1 VQDLKIIKLCILCN
15 PPLKNY
21 LELHRK
27 RKGEKMKYI
36 LPILLVIILLIPALG
51 GCGSATTTTP
61 AASTTAAVSTTA
73 KPSTT
78 VAVTTTSAPAPT
90 TPAVTGVTPKKGG
103 TLRSVSVAVP
113 SVIGWPAEE
122 TGANGETPQ
131 VCFDPF
137 LRGDVKGN
145 IIPWV
150 AKSYKLAEDNLSIT
164 FELRNDVY
172 FHDGSHLTADVAKW
186 NLDNQINAK
195 QQPYWKD
202 IEVAGDYSVRI
213 NFKEWRNTMFAAFI
227 DSPATWMCSKEAFD
241 KKGIDWMRQNPVGTG
256 AFEFISFARDTS
268 FIAERNPNWWNK
280 DGGPYVNKYEILY
293 VTDPTTEL
301 AMMQANEADYITMEP
316 GKMAA
321 DMAKL
326 GLTLNT
332 GIVSIFC
339 LVPDTNNP
347 DSIWANEKF
356 REAVEYSID
365 RNAIAS
371 NLGYGYLEAPNQLPP
386 RGNACYDSSYA
397 GRKYDV
403 AKAKAALAESGYTSS
418 MLVKIIMSPLAPSK
432 DAVLAIQA
440 YLAAI
445 GVNIQ
450 LDFPEWS
457 KYVTLLNG
465 TWESG
470 AALFQV
476 FPALGGAN
484 FNATLSWYLD
494 PTSGR
499 LKSWKAT
506 DEWVEMLNASCRA
519 ANVDPALIRKCL
531 NYIQDN
537 ALIIPVHESG
547 RSYAY
552 YPYVKGG
559 EWMQR
564 SMSSWQ
570 SVEKIW
576 LDK

>member
-1 VQDLKIIKLCILCN
+1 
-15 PPLKNY
+15 
-21 LELHRK
+21 
-27 RKGEKMKYI
+27 MKYI
-36 LPILLVIILLIPALG
+36 LPILLVILLVIPALG
-51 GCGSATTTTP
+51 GCGSSTTTTP
-61 AASTTAAVSTTA
+61 TASTTAPVSTTA
-73 KPSTT
+73 TPSAT
-78 VAVTTTSAPAPT
+78 VAATTTSAPAPT
-90 TPAVTGVTPKKGG
+90 TPVATSVTPKQGG
-103 TLRSVSVAVP
+103 TLRSISVAVP

-145 IIPWV
+145 IIPWL
-150 AKSYKLAEDNLSIT
+150 AKSYTLAQDNLSIT
-164 FELRNDVY
+164 FVLRDDVY
-172 FHDGSHLTADVAKW
+172 FHDGSHLTADIAKW
-186 NLDNQINAK
+186 NLDNQISAK
-195 QQPYWKD
+195 QQPYWND
-202 IEVAGDYSVRI
+202 VEVTGDYSVRI
-213 NFKEWRNTMFAAFI
+213 NFKQWRNTMFASFV
-227 DSPATWMCSKEAFD
+227 DSPTTWMCSKEAFD
-241 KKGIDWMRQNPVGTG
+241 KNGIDWMRQNPVGTG
-256 AFEFISFARDTS
+256 AFKFVSFGRDTS
-268 FIAERNPNWWNK
+268 FVAERNPNWWNK
-280 DGGPYVNKYEILY
+280 DGGPYVDRYEILY

-301 AMMQANEADYITMEP
+301 AMMQAGEADYITMEP

-321 DMAKL
+321 DMANL
-326 GLTLNT
+326 GLTLST

-356 REAVEYSID
+356 REAVEYAIN
-365 RNAIAS
+365 RPAIAK

-386 RGNACYDSSYA
+386 RGNACYDSNYT
-397 GRKYDV
+397 GRQFDV
-403 AKAKAALAESGYTSS
+403 TKAKAALAESGYTSTTP
-418 MLVKIIMSPLAPSK
+418 VKIIMSPLAPSK

-440 YLAAI
+440 YLADI
-445 GVNIQ
+445 GVTVQ

-484 FNATLSWYLD
+484 FNATLAWYLD

-499 LKSWKAT
+499 LKSWKPT
-506 DEWVEMLNASCRA
+506 DEWVAMLNASCLA
-519 ANVDPALIRKCL
+519 PTADPALIRECL

-552 YPYVKGG
+552 YSYVKGG
-559 EWMQR
+559 DWMQR

-570 SVEKIW
+570 SVEKLW